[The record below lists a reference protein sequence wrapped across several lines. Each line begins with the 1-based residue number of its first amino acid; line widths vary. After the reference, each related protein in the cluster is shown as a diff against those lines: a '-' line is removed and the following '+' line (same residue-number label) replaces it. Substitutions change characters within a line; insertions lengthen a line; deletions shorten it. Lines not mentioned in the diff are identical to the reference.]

1 MEALKINMK
10 DKAYDVLVLAN
21 RAVKSQAAITLSPSH
36 HNHLSVEGSGVHPAL
51 PLSNLDGKPQL
62 GQAKV

>member
-1 MEALKINMK
+1 MYVHGKP
-10 DKAYDVLVLAN
+10 AN